1 MKLSLTLSLLLILF
15 AGETFSETY
24 EEDLEDSTEDF
35 VYLICKQ
42 NSQIVENIFKARFAG
57 KPMSEMVDL
66 LRENRKKNISD
77 NPQLRALVDEWL
89 EEIIQVIGIIYSLP
103 KPKNEE
109 ERVNLIEKERDGAY
123 RGCIKRLLNITRGQA
138 GK

>member
-109 ERVNLIEKERDGAY
+109 ERVN
-123 RGCIKRLLNITRGQA
+123 
-138 GK
+138 